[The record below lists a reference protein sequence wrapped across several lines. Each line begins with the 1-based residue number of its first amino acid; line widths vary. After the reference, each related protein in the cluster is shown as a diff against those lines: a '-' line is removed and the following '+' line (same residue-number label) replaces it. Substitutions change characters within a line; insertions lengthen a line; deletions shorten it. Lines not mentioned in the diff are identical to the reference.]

1 MDLVHHVFSKFT
13 QPESITETDIL
24 GMMER
29 FGLIAKFTSPTE
41 ESYFVPAQL
50 RSPSSEDLRV
60 KEFPSSNLCPLY
72 VDFGSPLD
80 DRLRSGFVPHGFFPQ
95 LVSRCIRWCSKK
107 CFKSRPKLFQCAAK
121 FFIGTPV
128 THNLILVCKKRFIKV
143 ILSQI
148 KPDTELLSA
157 QAEEVHVPSL
167 VRRFLEDT
175 LNDLKQELPW
185 FSNLEYELRVACTLC
200 PERICREHEKIS
212 CTHEDCLCLLEMVPA
227 GEQFCHESEEYVT
240 IHNLDKWFSQRT
252 TLQV

>member
-1 MDLVHHVFSKFT
+1 MDLVHDVFSKFT
-13 QPESITETDIL
+13 QQASITETDIL

-50 RSPSSEDLRV
+50 RSPLSEDLCV
-60 KEFPSSNLCPLY
+60 KEVPSSNLCPLY
-72 VDFGSPLD
+72 VDFL
-80 DRLRSGFVPHGFFPQ
+80 SGFVPHGFFSQ
-95 LVSRCIRWCSKK
+95 LVSRCIRWCSEK
-107 CFKSRPKLFQCAAK
+107 CFKHLPKLFQCAAK

-148 KPDTELLSA
+148 KPVTESLSA

-175 LNDLKQELPW
+175 MNDLKLELPW

-200 PERICREHEKIS
+200 PESRKCPEHKEIS
-212 CTHEDCLCLLEMVPA
+212 CTHEDCLCLLEMVPPREQLFCRESG
-227 GEQFCHESEEYVT
+227 GEV
-240 IHNLDKWFSQRT
+240 IVHNLDKWFSQRI